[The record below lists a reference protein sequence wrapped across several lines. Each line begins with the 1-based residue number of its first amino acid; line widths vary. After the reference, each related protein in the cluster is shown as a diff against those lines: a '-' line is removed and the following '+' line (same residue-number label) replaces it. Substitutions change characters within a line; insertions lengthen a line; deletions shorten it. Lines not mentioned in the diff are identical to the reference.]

1 MHNKMRKA
9 GEKKETQSLARSSAV
24 FFTFQRCGGWG
35 EKEKAYIVKEK
46 TKLWK
51 RGKKGG
57 QRTVKLEKRSRA
69 D

>member
-1 MHNKMRKA
+1 M
-9 GEKKETQSLARSSAV
+9 TRSSAV

-35 EKEKAYIVKEK
+35 EKEKACIVKEK

-57 QRTVKLEKRSRA
+57 QRTVKLEKRSRLKIV
-69 D
+69 